1 MNKFALIIPMRKLA
15 PTLAL
20 RNSAYPSPSIRQT
33 MMNTRRKIIPL
44 VALLAW
50 GIAACTTLPTGPSRL
65 ALPGA
70 GKSFDQF
77 RADDAG
83 CRQYALENSGA
94 TPAQVQ
100 EASGIKSA
108 VVGTAIGAAA
118 GAAIGGTG
126 RDAGVGAGVGLLA
139 GTLAG
144 TAAGNQSGYMLQ
156 RRYDDSYTQCMYAK
170 GHRVAVPGGMIYS
183 PPTAAPPAYYAPSPG
198 LAPPPPPGSAPP
210 PPSSIVR

>member
-1 MNKFALIIPMRKLA
+1 MH
-15 PTLAL
+15 
-20 RNSAYPSPSIRQT
+20 
-33 MMNTRRKIIPL
+33 TRRKALPL
-44 VALLAW
+44 LALLAV
-50 GIAACTTLPTGPSRL
+50 GLAACTTIPTGPSRL
-65 ALPGA
+65 ALPGG

-77 RADDAG
+77 RVDDAG

-100 EASGIKSA
+100 EASGVRSA
-108 VVGTAIGAAA
+108 VLGAAIGAAA

-144 TAAGNQSGYMLQ
+144 TAAGNQSAYMLQ

-170 GHRVAVPGGMIYS
+170 GHRVAVPGGMVYS
-183 PPTAAPPAYYAPSPG
+183 PTPAAPQPFYA
-198 LAPPPPPGSAPP
+198 PPPPGSAPP
-210 PPSSIVR
+210 PPASVVR